1 MESWQI
7 CRGLL
12 FGKGCIISAMEQ
24 ALYETIA
31 YNIKQER
38 KKQYISQAQLAERA
52 DISVDTIKS
61 IESGRRSMSLY
72 TYLRIVD
79 ALHTTP
85 EALMNKED
93 SDKYIDRMLFIMTN
107 CNKKQ
112 RRFVLHMVEQLI
124 KGQEKYLS
132 DEPWVSSE

>member
-1 MESWQI
+1 
-7 CRGLL
+7 
-12 FGKGCIISAMEQ
+12 MEQ